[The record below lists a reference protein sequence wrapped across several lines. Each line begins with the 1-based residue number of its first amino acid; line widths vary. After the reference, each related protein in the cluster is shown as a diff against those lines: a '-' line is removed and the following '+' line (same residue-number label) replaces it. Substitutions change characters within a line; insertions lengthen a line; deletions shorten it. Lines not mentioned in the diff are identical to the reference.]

1 MKKAILLILDS
12 LGVGELPDAELY
24 GDKGANTLKNIS
36 DTLGGI
42 NLPNLEK
49 MGIGNLTDVKNVK
62 ALKDTLGAYGKM
74 NEKSKGK
81 DTTTGHW
88 EMMGI
93 ITSDPFPTFPN
104 GFPEELIKEFEN
116 LIGRK
121 TLGNEVASG
130 TEIIERLG
138 QKHMETGFPIVY
150 TSADSVFQIAAHE
163 EILPLSELYRMCEI
177 ARKLL
182 TGPYKVGRVIAR
194 PFVGAPG
201 NFTRTSNRHDY
212 SLKPTAKTLLDNLKE
227 SHKQVISVGK
237 INDIFAGQ
245 GITVGYPTLNNMD
258 GFDKT
263 LKAYQE
269 LRDGLVFA
277 NLVDFDAKYGH
288 RNDPK
293 GYAQALEEFDK
304 RLPELWKVM
313 DKETIL
319 IIAGDHGCDP
329 TTVSTDHSREYTPLL
344 VMGSGVKS
352 GIDLKIRESFADIG
366 ATLAEYFEVDY
377 SGSGESFWQVIRRG
391 DKGE

>member
-1 MKKAILLILDS
+1 MKKAILLVLDS

-36 DTLGGI
+36 LAIDGI
-42 NLPNLEK
+42 NIPNLEL
-49 MGIGNLTDVKNVK
+49 MGIGNLTEIKNVESR
-62 ALKDTLGAYGKM
+62 KDTIGAYGKM
-74 NEKSKGK
+74 AEKSKGK

-93 ITSDPFPTFPN
+93 ITTDPFPTFPN
-104 GFPEELIKEFEN
+104 GFPKELIQEFEN

-163 EILPLSELYRMCEI
+163 EIIPLDELYRICEI

-182 TGPYKVGRVIAR
+182 TPYKVGRVIAR
-194 PFVGAPG
+194 PFVGTPAA
-201 NFTRTSNRHDY
+201 FTRTANRHDY
-212 SLKPTAKTLLDNLKE
+212 SLKPPKKTVLDYLKE
-227 SHKQVISVGK
+227 NNKQVISVGK

-245 GITVGYPTLNNMD
+245 GITATYSTLNNMD

-263 LKAYQE
+263 LLAYRE
-269 LRDGLVFA
+269 LKDGLIFA
-277 NLVDFDAKYGH
+277 NLVDFDAKFGH
-288 RNDPK
+288 RNDPR
-293 GYAQALEEFDK
+293 GYAQALEDFDD
-304 RLPELWKVM
+304 RLPELWRIM
-313 DKETIL
+313 DEETIL
-319 IIAGDHGCDP
+319 IITGDHGCDP

-344 VMGSGVKS
+344 VMGDLVQKGVN
-352 GIDLKIRESFADIG
+352 LKVRESFADIG
-366 ATLAEYFEVDY
+366 ATLAEYFELKY
-377 SGSGESFWQVIRRG
+377 SGFGTSFWKECIG
-391 DKGE
+391 G